1 MSVMK
6 KLDEIVNEF
15 MDNIPKIEMNNK
27 ITDRKELIDRIL
39 DLSGDEFET
48 KADYIELAKE
58 TENELFNRLIN
69 INQQIIENGEK

>member
-1 MSVMK
+1 MK